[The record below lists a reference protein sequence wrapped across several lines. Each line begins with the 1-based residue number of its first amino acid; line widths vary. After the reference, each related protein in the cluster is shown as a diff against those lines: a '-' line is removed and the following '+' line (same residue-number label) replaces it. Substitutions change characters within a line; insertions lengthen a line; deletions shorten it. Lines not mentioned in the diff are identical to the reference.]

1 MNALTQASMLGMR
14 FNLILL
20 SDGCYVGL
28 PDFQMRTR
36 RGYAGFLLVS
46 FFIMSIFLFQIGVFG
61 EASAQ
66 TSTVNYYLNANNS
79 SSLCS
84 NSANALGTLDSTSSG
99 PASVTLNTDN
109 QLSNIF
115 CSDQQVE
122 VNSPISITL
131 VTLTLYLCCVG
142 RTRYSML
149 AQLVDTS
156 NSPNSVLASSINPL
170 HVNVDGISCLVPTK
184 ISLNIPVTKDAVLSS
199 GQTLLL
205 RFQFSGHQGVTLC
218 TGSGILQYSDSSI
231 VINGMTQDS
240 TTTSTSET
248 QMSTTN
254 TTTTSTSQS
263 STTNSTLST
272 STSSTTQN
280 SSSTSNTSTVSSNG
294 DPNVQGSFVPNI
306 GSSFFFSSLIVG
318 VVILVSSVIALS
330 GKRS

>member
-1 MNALTQASMLGMR
+1 MN
-14 FNLILL
+14 
-20 SDGCYVGL
+20 V
-28 PDFQMRTR
+28 R

-66 TSTVNYYLNANNS
+66 TSSVNYYLNANNS

-84 NSANALGTLDSTSSG
+84 DSANALGTLDSESNG

-115 CSDQQVE
+115 CADQQVE
-122 VNSPISITL
+122 VNAPISITS
-131 VTLTLYLCCVG
+131 VMLTLYVCCVG
-142 RTRYSML
+142 RAKYSVL

-156 NSPNSVLASSINPL
+156 NSPNNVIAGSINPL
-170 HVNVDGISCLVPTK
+170 HVNVVGVSCLVPTK
-184 ISLNIPVTKDAVLSS
+184 ISLNIPVMKGAVLSS
-199 GQTLLL
+199 GQTLVLQ
-205 RFQFSGHQGVTLC
+205 FQFSGHQGVTLC
-218 TGSGILQYSDSSI
+218 TGSGILQYSDSSL
-231 VINGMTQDS
+231 VIDGMTQDS
-240 TTTSTSET
+240 TTTSMSET
-248 QMSTTN
+248 QMSTTS
-254 TTTTSTSQS
+254 TTTASTSQS
-263 STTNSTLST
+263 STTSSTVST
-272 STSSTTQN
+272 STTSTTQN

-294 DPNVQGSFVPNI
+294 DPNVQDSFVPNI